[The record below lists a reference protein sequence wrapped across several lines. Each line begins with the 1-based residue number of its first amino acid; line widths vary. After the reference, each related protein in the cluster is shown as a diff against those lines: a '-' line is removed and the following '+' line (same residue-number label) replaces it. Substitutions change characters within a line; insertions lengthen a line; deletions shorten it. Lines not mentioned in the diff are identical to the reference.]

1 MVEGKRVTAAMQW
14 DVLERAGAIFTGA
27 SVERDGLIITANS
40 PGGSRQFGEAIAAAM
55 GE

>member
-1 MVEGKRVTAAMQW
+1 MTAAMFPKE
-14 DVLERAGAIFTGA
+14 LEKAGAIFTGA

-40 PGGSRQFGEAIAAAM
+40 PGGSRRFGEAIAAAL